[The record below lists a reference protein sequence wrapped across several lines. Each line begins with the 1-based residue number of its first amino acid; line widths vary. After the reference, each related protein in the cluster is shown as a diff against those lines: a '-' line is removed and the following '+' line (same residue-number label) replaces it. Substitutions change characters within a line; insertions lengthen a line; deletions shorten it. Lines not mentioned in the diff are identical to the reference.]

1 MLEYAR
7 WKYWLVA
14 IVLVVSVLFAL
25 PNVFGDERALQITR
39 KDRAPLDAT
48 QLSHIESV
56 LKQQGI
62 TYNSAALE
70 KGNAIV
76 RFETDAEQLKA
87 RDVAKDESAG
97 IAKDYVNA
105 MMYASRAPRWLQ
117 ALGLRAMPLGLD
129 LRGGLYLLY
138 QVDVDG
144 AVAKLLESYDQD
156 IRRALRTE
164 NIPITDVNTLTVD
177 SDVPNGLRT
186 LLPENA
192 DTSKVRA
199 AITKVQPDLVCR
211 DAVVSGGKAVDCVL
225 TAQQVRERRDFAIT
239 SNITTLR
246 NRVNTLGVS
255 EPIVQR
261 QGLDRIVVQLP
272 GVQNSAEVKDILGKV
287 ATLEYRL
294 VDPRP
299 IPASGRAPIG
309 AKIYD
314 HVERG
319 QFVGKVMLKR
329 DVIVTGDQLTNAT
342 ASSGQQGPE
351 VQITLDSA
359 GGEEMMRN
367 TRANVGKPMAVV
379 FIEQRNETV
388 EIDGKPVTRT
398 IKDEKVINV
407 ATINGVFGNR
417 FVTTGLQMNEARE
430 LSLLLRGGAL
440 TAPISIANEKT
451 VTATLGEENIDK
463 GVQALVIGL
472 AALFLFMIVY
482 YQLFGIIADLVL
494 LANVVVLT
502 ALLSMLGTALTLPGI
517 AGIILTVGMA
527 VDANVLIY
535 ERIREELRNGVSPQ
549 AAIRAGFDKA
559 FSAIADSNVTTFIAG
574 VVLFVFG
581 TGAIKGFAIVLSL
594 GILTSMFTSLMGSRA
609 LLTLLYGGKRKVAK
623 LAIG

>member
-14 IVLVVSVLFAL
+14 IVLLVSLLFAL
-25 PNVFGDERALQITR
+25 PNVFGDERALQIAR
-39 KDRAPLDAT
+39 KDRAAVDAG
-48 QLSHIESV
+48 QLTTIEKV
-56 LKQQGI
+56 LQDNGVTFTRAGI
-62 TYNSAALE
+62 EN
-70 KGNAIV
+70 GNAIV
-76 RFETDAEQLKA
+76 RFASDAEQLKA
-87 RDVAKDESAG
+87 RDVVKEASNG
-97 IAKDYVNA
+97 LTKDYVNA
-105 MMYASRAPRWLQ
+105 MMYASRAPHWVQ

-138 QVDVDG
+138 EVDVDA
-144 AVAKLLESYDQD
+144 AVDKLLQTYDQD
-156 IRRALRTE
+156 YRRALRNE
-164 NIPITDVNTLTVD
+164 NITFTDITTLQVD
-177 SDVPNGLRT
+177 SDIPNGLRV
-186 LLPENA
+186 LLPAGA
-192 DTSKVRA
+192 DLGKVRA
-199 AITKVQPDLVCR
+199 VLKRALSDVDCR
-211 DAVVSGGKAVDCVL
+211 DAVVPEGAAVDCL
-225 TAQQVRERRDFAIT
+225 LSAQQVRERRDFAIT

-299 IPASGRAPIG
+299 MPTNGRAPIG
-309 AKIYD
+309 GKIYD
-314 HVERG
+314 TKDG
-319 QFVGKVMLKR
+319 GKIMLR
-329 DVIVTGDQLTNAT
+329 REIIVTGDQLIDARQ
-342 ASSGQQGPE
+342 SSGDQGPE
-351 VQITLDSA
+351 VNVTLDSA
-359 GGEEMMRN
+359 GGDEMFRV

-379 FIEQRNETV
+379 FIERRRETV
-388 EIDGKPVTRT
+388 DVNGQPVTRD
-398 IKDEKVINV
+398 IKEEKVISV
-407 ATINGVFGNR
+407 ATIQSPLSNR
-417 FVTTGLQMNEARE
+417 FRTTGLNATEARE

-451 VTATLGEENIDK
+451 VTATLGQENIDR
-463 GVQALVIGL
+463 GVQALVIGM
-472 AALFLFMIVY
+472 AALFVFMIIY
-482 YQLFGIIADLVL
+482 YQLFGVVANLVL

-549 AAIRAGFDKA
+549 TAIKAGFEKA
-559 FSAIADSNVTTFIAG
+559 FSAIADSNVTTLIAG
-574 VVLFVFG
+574 IVLFVFG

-594 GILTSMFTSLMGSRA
+594 GILTSMFTALMGSRA
-609 LLTLLYGGKRKVAK
+609 LLTLMYGGKRKVAK

>member
-14 IVLVVSVLFAL
+14 IVLVVSLLFAL

-39 KDRAPLDAT
+39 KDRAPIDAA
-48 QLSHIESV
+48 QLSYIESV
-56 LKQQGI
+56 LKKQGI

-76 RFETDAEQLKA
+76 RFDTDAEQLKA
-87 RDVAKDESAG
+87 RDVAKDESLG

-138 QVDVDG
+138 QVDVNG

-156 IRRALRTE
+156 IRRALRAE
-164 NIPITDVNTLTVD
+164 NIPVTDVNTLTVD

-186 LLPENA
+186 LLPDNA
-192 DTSKVRA
+192 DTGKVRA

-211 DAVVSGGKAVDCVL
+211 DAIVSGGRAVDCVL
-225 TAQQVRERRDFAIT
+225 TPQQVRERRDFAIT

-319 QFVGKVMLKR
+319 QLVGKVMLKR
-329 DVIVTGDQLTNAT
+329 DIIVTGDQLTNAT
-342 ASSGQQGPE
+342 PSSGQNGPE

-359 GGEEMMRN
+359 GGEEMLRN

-417 FVTTGLQMNEARE
+417 FVTTGLQMSEARE

-463 GVQALVIGL
+463 GVKALVIGL